1 MPVTADAREGHE
13 PRPWGPLGAAALA
26 ALLFS
31 VGLVFPSGGLVSIF
45 AAGPIVIQRLRGGAS
60 GAVSVIGAA
69 VLIGGVFRSLE
80 IALVFVVVLAF
91 PGLLMGEAMTR
102 GLGLRRGCLWAFVL
116 LAVEVAIGLVLSA
129 PSMSGFMTQGIAAYY
144 SPEHL
149 AQMREW
155 LPPDQIEKW
164 AEQWK
169 AIEAALAV
177 VYPAVY
183 VIMGGVLV
191 AANAAIVRGYLARR
205 DPAWLDGS
213 EFEGIR
219 LPFGLTVVFV
229 LSGLG
234 VLSPPVRPLAY
245 NALLI
250 LAFLLALQ
258 GLAVVLYYANR
269 LAGPPFLRRMVV
281 VLVLINPWASYLL
294 GLIGLFD
301 LWFDFRRFAD
311 VPEAP
316 K

>member
-1 MPVTADAREGHE
+1 V
-13 PRPWGPLGAAALA
+13 LGAAAL
-26 ALLFS
+26 
-31 VGLVFPSGGLVSIF
+31 
-45 AAGPIVIQRLRGGAS
+45 
-60 GAVSVIGAA
+60 IGA
-69 VLIGGVFRSLE
+69 VFRSVE
-80 IALVFVVVLAF
+80 VALVFVVVLGF
-91 PGLLMGEAMTR
+91 PALLMGEAMAR
-102 GLGLRRGCLWAFVL
+102 GLGLRRGCVWAFSL
-116 LAVEVAIGLVLSA
+116 LSVEVAVGLVLSG

-155 LPPDQIEKW
+155 LPPEQIEKW

-169 AIEAALAV
+169 TIEAALAV

-183 VIMGGVLV
+183 VILGGMMV
-191 AANAAIVRGYLARR
+191 AANAALVRGYLARR

-229 LSGLG
+229 LSGLS
-234 VLSPPVRPLAY
+234 VLLPPVRPLAY
-245 NALLI
+245 NTLLI
-250 LAFLLALQ
+250 LAFLLALE

-269 LAGPPFLRRMVV
+269 LAGPPFLRRLVV
-281 VLVLINPWASYLL
+281 VLVLVNPWAPQLL
-294 GLIGLFD
+294 GLLGLFD